1 MPEIWIQVNNID
13 KTKGIIS
20 KCQQVSQL
28 QWRKNLQFSFEF
40 IFTNW
45 TFTSTDYIVC
55 WQIILYIDRLH
66 CILTDYAVYWLYCVL
81 TDSVSIL
88 GSCRVD
94 RRGVLERH
102 FEDIK
107 ENSQKQTTQLHPRIQ
122 KRQFTSNPR
131 SGQVNLLCS
140 LINH

>member
-1 MPEIWIQVNNID
+1 MSTSFLASVKKEFTIFFWIHIIYKLNFQMYID
-13 KTKGIIS
+13 R
-20 KCQQVSQL
+20 L
-28 QWRKNLQFSFEF
+28 PDE
-40 IFTNW
+40 
-45 TFTSTDYIVC
+45 YIPVEC
-55 WQIILYIDRLH
+55 WQFILYIDRLH
-66 CILTDYAVYWLYCVL
+66 CILTNYAVYWLYCVL